1 MGSLPLS
8 ITMFCFLFLL
18 FPFLFSVSG
27 NQSIEELK
35 EIVRNELKDVME
47 EMEGRIDRIEA
58 QCMNVEER
66 ANEKEKKEK
75 EIEVTIRKM
84 ERKFEKMEEIM
95 RIKNNINNQFEKK
108 ISDLRYRMEEY
119 EET

>member
-58 QCMNVEER
+58 QCMNMEER
-66 ANEKEKKEK
+66 VEEKEKKEK
-75 EIEVTIRKM
+75 EIEVIIRKM
-84 ERKFEKMEEIM
+84 ETKV
-95 RIKNNINNQFEKK
+95 EKK
-108 ISDLRYRMEEY
+108 ISELRCRMEEY